1 MKAYPT
7 YKNSGVPW
15 LGDIP
20 THWKITRLRS
30 ILHKITQKGQPDLP
44 LLSVVREQ
52 GVILRDVESKEEN
65 HNYIPN
71 DLSNYKVLR
80 EGQFVIN
87 KMKAWQGSYS
97 VSSLTGIV
105 SPAYFIYD
113 VDYSDLTPQF
123 FNTAIRSRA
132 YIGFFNQASDGV
144 RVGQWDLDEA
154 QMRNIPLFVPTL
166 EEQNAIVAYLDKK
179 CAEIEELIIRRQSII
194 EKLRELKQSI
204 IAEAVTKGLHPD
216 VPMKESGSEWIGD
229 TPEKWQI
236 VRFSRLVKCKI
247 AGAWGDEAKDAE
259 GDILCIRIADFDF
272 DHFIFDD
279 SGDLTRRNYNN
290 EKITKLSL
298 KQGDILVEKSGGGA
312 KTPVGRAIIFDK
324 EYPALYSN
332 FIEKLILSDG
342 VIAKWFLFVWNAF
355 YFTGRIRHF
364 IKQTTGIQ
372 NLDINTMLR
381 STVVS
386 MPPYHEQKVIVAYL
400 DKKCA
405 EIDELISRHEQTIK
419 KLKELKTSTI
429 AHVVTGKVNV
439 RESI

>member
-7 YKNSGVPW
+7 YKDSGVQW
-15 LGDIP
+15 LGNIP
-20 THWKITRLRS
+20 THWKIVKLRNL
-30 ILHKITQKGQPDLP
+30 LHKTTQKGRPDLP

-65 HNYIPN
+65 HNYIPD

-80 EGQFVIN
+80 DGQFVIN

-113 VDYSDLTPQF
+113 VDYTDLIPQF

-144 RVGQWDLDEA
+144 RIGQWDLDEA
-154 QMRNIPLFVPTL
+154 HMRNIPLFVPTL

-179 CAEIEELIIRRQSII
+179 CAEIEEQISRRQSII
-194 EKLRELKQSI
+194 ERLRELKQSI
-204 IAEAVTKGLHPD
+204 IADAVTKGVNPD
-216 VPMKESGSEWIGD
+216 VPMKDSGSEWIGD

-247 AGAWGDEAKDAE
+247 AGAWGDEAKNAE

-342 VIAKWFLFVWNAF
+342 IVAKWFLFVWNAF

-381 STVVS
+381 STVVP
-386 MPPYHEQKVIVAYL
+386 MPPYHEQNAIVAYL

-405 EIDELISRHEQTIK
+405 EIDELVARQEQIIE

-429 AHVVTGKVNV
+429 AHVVTGKVDV
-439 RESI
+439 RENI